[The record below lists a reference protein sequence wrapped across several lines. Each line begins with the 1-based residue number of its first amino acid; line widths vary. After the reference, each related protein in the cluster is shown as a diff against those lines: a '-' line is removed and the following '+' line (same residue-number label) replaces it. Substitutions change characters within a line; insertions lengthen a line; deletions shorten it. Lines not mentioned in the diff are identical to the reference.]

1 MQYYWTKKDI
11 AAAWQRFERTYAN
24 DPVAYRFLCGHCIQ
38 DENDEDALD
47 YNIIG
52 VWLVCHRKYRDWSTE
67 KSYDLAWILEFMQA
81 YHMTIPRYIRRTKF
95 YRKNMKL
102 LLTSPGKLPMVQ
114 NEANNAKI
122 YANGAKNG
130 ANDVES

>member
-1 MQYYWTKKDI
+1 MQNHWTKDDV
-11 AAAWQRFERTYAN
+11 AAAWQRFERTYAH

-38 DENDEDALD
+38 DETDEDALD

-81 YHMTIPRYIRRTKF
+81 YHMTIPRYIKSC
-95 YRKNMKL
+95 L
-102 LLTSPGKLPMVQ
+102 LYTSWHWEIPENPMFTHWMMCCNSWQVTPGCT
-114 NEANNAKI
+114 
-122 YANGAKNG
+122 
-130 ANDVES
+130 

>member
-1 MQYYWTKKDI
+1 MQNHWTKDDI
-11 AAAWQRFERTYAN
+11 AAAWQRFERTYAH

-38 DENDEDALD
+38 DETDEDALD

-81 YHMTIPRYIRRTKF
+81 YHMTIPRYIKRTKF
-95 YRKNMKL
+95 YRKKMKL
-102 LLTSPGKLPMVQ
+102 LLGSLVRDKDQSQGKGQ
-114 NEANNAKI
+114 
-122 YANGAKNG
+122 
-130 ANDVES
+130 